1 MNLCKVCNQSAERS
15 YIISL
20 KDKHNKIE
28 IAGCKSCIEALT
40 DKIRSYED
48 RSKYTIEKMLGLVGL
63 DEKDFEFTKLGK

>member
-1 MNLCKVCNQSAERS
+1 MNLCDVCKQSAERS

-28 IAGCKSCIEALT
+28 IAGCKSCIDTLT
-40 DKIRSYED
+40 VMIRSYED

>member
-1 MNLCKVCNQSAERS
+1 MNLCDVCKQSAERS

-28 IAGCKSCIEALT
+28 IAGCKPCIDTLT
-40 DKIRSYED
+40 GKIRSYGD